1 MKYIAHIRYKNERDL
16 SKKCYRWLQQN
27 YEEQLIKNMELFIHK
42 YGLWDDFIYLPLESK
57 ASNHCM
63 ELMCRQLTVDLENMK
78 KGDAVSCLAK
88 LIPSEKSK
96 AYNHTGFNVGLAK
109 MMELHCTNLR
119 KTYLTPLRK
128 YISEMEQPKSIENI
142 FKTKQD
148 YSFYEMMEIL
158 SNSQYDDICYIE
170 KF

>member
-1 MKYIAHIRYKNERDL
+1 MLLKTSSCFFLSQHLTHDVDL
-16 SKKCYRWLQQN
+16 DVLTTALNSSIFCVSLHLGYQFSLRQQQ
-27 YEEQLIKNMELFIHK
+27 Y
-42 YGLWDDFIYLPLESK
+42 PL
-57 ASNHCM
+57 A
-63 ELMCRQLTVDLENMK
+63 DLENMK